1 MLILYIMHKVLIAW
15 QITNNNTLS
24 FKMKKIRFDQLS
36 KISKITKSNNVFE
49 NKEKII
55 LRDFLAME
63 RTSLANERTLFSY
76 IRTSLYLI
84 LAGIAFLKLEDF
96 ADLKWLSYAI
106 FALSFFLIVGGFIR
120 FQRLKNKLKEYY
132 DDVPK

>member
-1 MLILYIMHKVLIAW
+1 
-15 QITNNNTLS
+15 
-24 FKMKKIRFDQLS
+24 MKKIRFDRLGR
-36 KISKITKSNNVFE
+36 ISRITKSSNVFE

-63 RTSLANERTLFSY
+63 RTTLANERTLFSY

-96 ADLKWLSYAI
+96 ADMKWLSYVV
-106 FALSFFLIVGGFIR
+106 FVLSAFLVIGGLIR
-120 FQRLKNKLKEYY
+120 FQRLKNKLKDYY
-132 DDVPK
+132 TSMPKD